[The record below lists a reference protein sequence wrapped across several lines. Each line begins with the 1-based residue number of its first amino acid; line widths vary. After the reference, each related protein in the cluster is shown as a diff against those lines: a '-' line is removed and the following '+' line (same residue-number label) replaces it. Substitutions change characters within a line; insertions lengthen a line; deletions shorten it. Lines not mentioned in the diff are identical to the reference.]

1 MFFRKVNKQQM
12 LLLTVHNLQILQLL
26 SDLTFMQV
34 RLLIKQF
41 ETSTVVNHVSTMAL
55 KQSAVVKAVVK
66 EVMKAKIK

>member
-12 LLLTVHNLQILQLL
+12 LLLTVHNLQILQFL

-41 ETSTVVNHVSTMAL
+41 ETSTVVNYVSKMAL